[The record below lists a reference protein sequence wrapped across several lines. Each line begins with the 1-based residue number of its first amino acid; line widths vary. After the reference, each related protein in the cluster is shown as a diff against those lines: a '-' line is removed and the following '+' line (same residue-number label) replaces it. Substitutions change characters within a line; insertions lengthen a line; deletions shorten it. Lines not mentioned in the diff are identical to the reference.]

1 MNKSIDFS
9 ETHVL
14 VIDDEEFMRKMI
26 CRLLGM
32 IGVTKISVA
41 TDGSDGL
48 SKLMDDPPDLIV
60 LDIMMEPMN
69 GLKFL
74 KSVRIGLSGA
84 ARDLPVIVLTGSNEQ
99 AVFGTAMA
107 LDCNAFVRKAESSD
121 AIRDRM
127 ARVLTEPLEIDK
139 TAVYHAVKIPDIT
152 INAPPADPPQED
164 TPPSAEAYQVSIEDV
179 PTGALV
185 ARNVTTV
192 DGSMLL
198 AAGSVLSGA
207 NLNRLKDLSEIV
219 ELSSIWVET

>member
-1 MNKSIDFS
+1 M
-9 ETHVL
+9 T
-14 VIDDEEFMRKMI
+14 
-26 CRLLGM
+26 
-32 IGVTKISVA
+32 SVG
-41 TDGSDGL
+41 GS
-48 SKLMDDPPDLIV
+48 S
-60 LDIMMEPMN
+60 N
-69 GLKFL
+69 
-74 KSVRIGLSGA
+74 SQA
-84 ARDLPVIVLTGSNEQ
+84 LPVIVLTGSNEQ